1 MTTPSPLR
9 EQLLATTAAFMR
21 AMNEFTPES
30 VVQHRRAD
38 CTQRVLPAS
47 LGVTPLRG
55 CAAYADFMRG
65 FMPMMRGFA
74 VEYVAGAGA
83 AGGPIVDEVARKTV
97 LHLRSRA
104 DTDLGPYANEYIL
117 VLSMSED
124 GTELVDV
131 MEFADSLYSREF
143 WGRRPRDPKAKA

>member
-1 MTTPSPLR
+1 MTTTAPSPLR
-9 EQLLATTAAFMR
+9 EQLLATTANFLR

-38 CTQRVLPAS
+38 CTQTILPAS
-47 LGVTPLRG
+47 LRVAQRG
-55 CAAYADFMRG
+55 LAAYADFMRG
-65 FMPMMRGFA
+65 FMPLMRNFA
-74 VEYVAGAGA
+74 VDYAPGAG
-83 AGGPIVDEVARKTV
+83 PLVDEAARKTV

-117 VLSMSED
+117 ILSMTDD

-131 MEFADSLYSREF
+131 MEFADSLYSQEF